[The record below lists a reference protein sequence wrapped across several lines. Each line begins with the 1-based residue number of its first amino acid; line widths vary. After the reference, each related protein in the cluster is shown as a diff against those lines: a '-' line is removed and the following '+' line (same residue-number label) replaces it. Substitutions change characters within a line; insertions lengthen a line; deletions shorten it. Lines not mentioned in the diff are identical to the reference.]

1 MDEEI
6 HEYAGEG
13 ITVSYDVNRCIHVR
27 ACVEGLPEVFDADAR
42 PWITPDD
49 ADPSEVARV
58 VMDCPTGALGFVRGD
73 GGPDEPVPETNRID
87 VAPDGPLYVRGDI
100 TIESPEGETLLADT
114 RIALCRCGESGNK
127 PLCDGSHAESGFED
141 PGTVGSG
148 DRVTDREPAS
158 GSLVLRPV
166 PGGPVKLSGSFEIG
180 GTNGETY
187 GGTETALCRCGA
199 SGEKPFCDGS
209 HQEVGFTGE
218 DSGETNRPG
227 DERVS

>member
-6 HEYAGEG
+6 YEYAGEG

-49 ADPSEVARV
+49 ADPSDVARV
-58 VMDCPTGALGFVRGD
+58 VMDCPTGALRFERTD
-73 GGPDEPVPETNRID
+73 DGPDEPVPEENRIAVD
-87 VAPDGPLYVRGDI
+87 RDGPLYLHGDL
-100 TIESPEGETLLADT
+100 TIETSEGDTLLTDT
-114 RIALCRCGESGNK
+114 RIALCRCGASGNK

-141 PGTVGSG
+141 RGTIRSG
-148 DRVTDREPAS
+148 DRVTDRESPS
-158 GSLVLRPV
+158 ESLALTPI
-166 PGGPVKLSGSFEIG
+166 PGGPIKLSGSFEIG

-218 DSGETNRPG
+218 DTGEANRTG
-227 DERVS
+227 EDRVS